1 MADAADA
8 SASRQQKQTLVQ
20 VALRLRPELDIDGGG
35 GAAGAVSTD
44 AADRV
49 SYGKSHFRF
58 AHVFGPSTSTAAVFD
73 AAHREHVA
81 GVLKGYDCTLA
92 AYGTTGS
99 GKTHTMLG
107 GAAEPGVLSLAIEDL
122 FERATRESAGERETL
137 LRASMIEVDEAAPT
151 RVKRYQDAHA
161 ASF

>member
-8 SASRQQKQTLVQ
+8 ARAQQKQTLVQ

-58 AHVFGPSTSTAAVFD
+58 AHVFGPSTSTADVFD

-92 AYGTTGS
+92 AYGTTG
-99 GKTHTMLG
+99 
-107 GAAEPGVLSLAIEDL
+107 P
-122 FERATRESAGERETL
+122 
-137 LRASMIEVDEAAPT
+137 
-151 RVKRYQDAHA
+151 QDAHA
-161 ASF
+161 RRRGGARPVPLRCGTSSTHPAG

>member
-8 SASRQQKQTLVQ
+8 ARAQPKQTLVQ

-58 AHVFGPSTSTAAVFD
+58 AHVFGPSTSTADVFD

-107 GAAEPGVLSLAIEDL
+107 
-122 FERATRESAGERETL
+122 
-137 LRASMIEVDEAAPT
+137 DEAAPGLVPLAV
-151 RVKRYQDAHA
+151 RHIFDHIQQADAST
-161 ASF
+161 SFAVQARARNSGAIRRDCGALL